1 MYKKGQ
7 SPPPRT
13 LPEATEK
20 EKECKQIFA
29 EYEKSVCSV
38 LECSKMTLNGPQGT
52 VSVVNVRSV
61 DMLYKGL
68 DRMKSLFS
76 SLYFDATNLLSCMTL
91 DVEHLRFTSHIKHPL
106 LSKKEYCRDL

>member
-20 EKECKQIFA
+20 EKECKKIFA

-38 LECSKMTLNGPQGT
+38 SRCSKMTLNGPQGT
-52 VSVVNVRSV
+52 VSAVAVRSV
-61 DMLYKGL
+61 DMLYCA
-68 DRMKSLFS
+68 
-76 SLYFDATNLLSCMTL
+76 Y
-91 DVEHLRFTSHIKHPL
+91 I
-106 LSKKEYCRDL
+106 YYII

>member
-38 LECSKMTLNGPQGT
+38 SRCSKMTLNGPQGT
-52 VSVVNVRSV
+52 VSAVTVRSV
-61 DMLYKGL
+61 DMLYCA
-68 DRMKSLFS
+68 
-76 SLYFDATNLLSCMTL
+76 Y
-91 DVEHLRFTSHIKHPL
+91 I
-106 LSKKEYCRDL
+106 YYII